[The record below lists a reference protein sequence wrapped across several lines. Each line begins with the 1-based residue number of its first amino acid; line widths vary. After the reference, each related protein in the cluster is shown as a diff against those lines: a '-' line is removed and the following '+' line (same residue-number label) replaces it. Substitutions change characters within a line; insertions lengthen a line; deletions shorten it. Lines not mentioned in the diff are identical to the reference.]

1 MYFYFGVLLVVLTPL
16 YAPFSRSFAREPLL
30 FIETGEVF
38 YDSIDN
44 TAQNAQNTMR
54 QELVQPIKQDHP
66 CFVCQS
72 NKRQFD
78 FGISSLNKEVGAT
91 VRESDMKY

>member
-1 MYFYFGVLLVVLTPL
+1 MYQENLFCLLRQER
-16 YAPFSRSFAREPLL
+16 F
-30 FIETGEVF
+30 F

-78 FGISSLNKEVGAT
+78 FGISYLNKEVGAT